1 MAEHQHPWTDCLTVI
16 EITDKG
22 MRRATNQ
29 DSSVVVMQDDD
40 AGFSTRGH
48 LFVVCDGMGAHA
60 AGELASSDAVT
71 HIPHHYLVFQDLTPP
86 LALRRAIE
94 EANHKI
100 HRKGQVNPEFHNM
113 GTTCSALL
121 LLPQGAVIGHVG
133 DSRVYRRREGIVE
146 QLTSDHSLVW
156 EMRAQGHKSDDIP
169 SNVITRSLG
178 PNPDVQVDCEGPFP
192 VQLGD
197 TFLLCSDGLNGEVG
211 DAEIGAAMAALPPLE
226 ASQFLVDLA
235 NLRGGPDNITIIIV
249 QVIGDRV
256 CTDPQT
262 VAPFESQ
269 QRKAK
274 GTNTH
279 PAFWITAT
287 AFSLAGLFLSLT
299 DNLIIGLSAVGI
311 AAVAGLVG
319 LIKSKQSNPPAEP
332 TTTAGPLGKG
342 PYTKENCRPDKS
354 ILEKLLTTAKQIREI
369 SQTSNKDYRWGP
381 FDEHLVEGT
390 EYFQEKNYVP
400 AFQTLAKGI
409 CYIMNEF
416 RSK

>member
-1 MAEHQHPWTDCLTVI
+1 MVEHHHPWTDCLTVI

-29 DSSVVVMQDDD
+29 DSSVVVIQDDD
-40 AGFSTRGH
+40 TKFNARGH

-71 HIPHHYLVFQDLTPP
+71 HIPHHYLIFQDATPP
-86 LALRRAIE
+86 IALRRAIE
-94 EANHKI
+94 EANHEI

-113 GTTCSALL
+113 GTTCSSLL

-146 QLTSDHSLVW
+146 QLTFDHSLVW

-192 VQLGD
+192 VKLGD
-197 TFLLCSDGLNGEVG
+197 TFLLCSDGLNGEVS
-211 DAEIGAAMAALPPLE
+211 DAEIGAAIATLPPLE

-256 CTDPQT
+256 CTNSQT

-269 QRKAK
+269 KRVGKRTTA
-274 GTNTH
+274 H

-287 AFSLAGLFLSLT
+287 AFVLAGLFLSLT
-299 DNLIIGLSAVGI
+299 EHIAIGFIAIGI
-311 AAVAGLVG
+311 GAIAGLAG
-319 LIKSKQSNPPAEP
+319 LIRSKQSNSLVEP
-332 TTTAGPLGKG
+332 TATEGPLGKG
-342 PYTKENCRPDKS
+342 PYTKDSCMPDKS
-354 ILEKLLTTAKQIREI
+354 ILEKLLSTAKQIREI

-390 EYFQEKNYVP
+390 EYFQQKRYSP
-400 AFQTLAKGI
+400 AFETLAKGI
-409 CYIMNEF
+409 CYIMDEF

>member
-1 MAEHQHPWTDCLTVI
+1 MVEYHHPWTDCLTVI

-29 DSSVVVMQDDD
+29 DSSVVVIQDDD
-40 AGFSTRGH
+40 TKFNARGH

-71 HIPHHYLVFQDLTPP
+71 HIPHHYLIFQDATPP
-86 LALRRAIE
+86 IALRRAIE
-94 EANHKI
+94 EANHEI

-113 GTTCSALL
+113 GTTCSSLL

-146 QLTSDHSLVW
+146 QLTFDHSLVW

-192 VQLGD
+192 VKLGD
-197 TFLLCSDGLNGEVG
+197 TFLLCSDGLNGEVS
-211 DAEIGAAMAALPPLE
+211 DAEIGAAIATLPPLE

-256 CTDPQT
+256 CTNSQT
-262 VAPFESQ
+262 VTPFESQ
-269 QRKAK
+269 KRTIKRTTA
-274 GTNTH
+274 H

-287 AFSLAGLFLSLT
+287 AFALAGLFLSLT
-299 DNLIIGLSAVGI
+299 EHLPIGLSAIGI
-311 AAVAGLVG
+311 GAIAGLAG
-319 LIKSKQSNPPAEP
+319 LIKSKQPNSPVEP
-332 TTTAGPLGKG
+332 TATEGPLGKG
-342 PYTKENCRPDKS
+342 PYTKDSCMPDKS
-354 ILEKLLTTAKQIREI
+354 ILEKLLSTAKQIREI

-390 EYFQEKNYVP
+390 EYFQEKQYSQ
-400 AFQTLAKGI
+400 AFRTLAKGI
-409 CYIMNEF
+409 CYIMDEF

>member
-1 MAEHQHPWTDCLTVI
+1 MVEHHHPWTDCLTVI

-29 DSSVVVMQDDD
+29 DSSVVVIQDDD
-40 AGFSTRGH
+40 TGFKARGH

-71 HIPHHYLVFQDLTPP
+71 HIPHHYLVFQDATPP
-86 LALRRAIE
+86 IALRRAIE
-94 EANHKI
+94 EANHEI

-113 GTTCSALL
+113 GTTCSSLL

-146 QLTSDHSLVW
+146 QLTFDHSLVW

-178 PNPDVQVDCEGPFP
+178 PNPEVQVDCEGPFP

-197 TFLLCSDGLNGEVG
+197 TFLLCSDGLNGEVD
-211 DAEIGAAMAALPPLE
+211 DAEIGAAMATLPPLE

-249 QVIGDRV
+249 QVTGDRV
-256 CTDPQT
+256 CTNSQDVT
-262 VAPFESQ
+262 PFESQ
-269 QRKAK
+269 KRKIKRTTA
-274 GTNTH
+274 H

-287 AFSLAGLFLSLT
+287 AFALAGLFLSLT
-299 DNLIIGLSAVGI
+299 AHLTIGLSAIGI
-311 AAVAGLVG
+311 GAIAGFAG
-319 LIKSKQSNPPAEP
+319 LIKSKQPNSPVEP
-332 TTTAGPLGKG
+332 TATEGPLGNG
-342 PYTKENCRPDKS
+342 PYTNDSCFPDKS
-354 ILEKLLTTAKQIREI
+354 ILEKLLSTAKQIRELA
-369 SQTSNKDYRWGP
+369 QKSNKDYRWGP
-381 FDEHLVEGT
+381 FDEHLVEGA
-390 EYFQEKNYVP
+390 EYFQQKQYLP

-409 CYIMNEF
+409 SYIMNEF